1 MTQRNPMNQ
10 NPTEKT
16 LVERGKKAITVLTF
30 GSRSRISILTQIRRK

>member
-16 LVERGKKAITVLTF
+16 LEEREKKPSLFWPLAAEA
-30 GSRSRISILTQIRRK
+30 GNQYWHR